1 MGEIKFEKK
10 TLVEAINTTLQ
21 ETEQTAAEQSVATP
35 GGRFHVRWD
44 EGGSATALGQLPFF
58 AEFLEVSGLF
68 TRWVD
73 GCPMDYTSPNAP
85 KVVDVLGSWLLS
97 ILDGQRRY
105 AHVAGLRGDEVA
117 PQILGMNKIISD
129 ERLRRALAH
138 LAPAPCKYG
147 SEEERAAHAVQL
159 AKSTAWM
166 DKALGESTQESL
178 RTPWILDDY
187 ILSYR

>member
-1 MGEIKFEKK
+1 MGEIKFKKK

-21 ETEQTAAEQSVATP
+21 KTEQTAAEQSVATP

-85 KVVDVLGSWLLS
+85 KVVDVLGTWLLS

-129 ERLRRALAH
+129 ESLRRALAH

-147 SEEERAAHAVQL
+147 SEEERAARAIQL

-166 DKALGESTQESL
+166 DKPKFLC
-178 RTPWILDDY
+178 
-187 ILSYR
+187 

>member
-1 MGEIKFEKK
+1 MGEIRFKKK

-21 ETEQTAAEQSVATP
+21 KTEQTAAEQSVATP
-35 GGRFHVRWD
+35 GGRFHVLWD

-73 GCPMDYTSPNAP
+73 GCPIDYTSPNAP
-85 KVVDVLGSWLLS
+85 KVVDVLGTWLLS

-117 PQILGMNKIISD
+117 PRILGMNKIISD
-129 ERLRRALAH
+129 ESLRRALGAG
-138 LAPAPCKYG
+138 PMQ
-147 SEEERAAHAVQL
+147 V
-159 AKSTAWM
+159 W
-166 DKALGESTQESL
+166 
-178 RTPWILDDY
+178 
-187 ILSYR
+187 